1 MSHHTIGDKKSK
13 IMEMLPRVGTRRA
26 ASFGGVPALKRAFAS
41 QSVAFQGPRVQGGLL
56 RTTITQNVSRF
67 DTLIVNAGP
76 SGAEEGNGSV
86 FSEAL
91 SSSPVVDLKIGEDAA
106 AFDINEQNK
115 SSWVLFFGLL
125 TGVLALIYVL
135 WIDPNSGAGSSF
147 TGLAESIAP
156 TSEIAILE
164 ILFIF
169 GVVHS
174 GLAYLRP
181 YGDEVIGARAYR
193 VVFALVS
200 LPLAIAAVVFFIN
213 HRYDGTAL
221 WNIRGIPG
229 VHEAVW
235 ALSFISFY
243 FLYPSTFNILEVA
256 AVDEPKLHL
265 WESGIIRIT
274 RHPQAFGQLIW
285 CIAHTAW
292 IGSSFMLATSV
303 GLMAHHAFACWHGD
317 FRLKRKYG
325 DTFEEL
331 KERTSIIPFAAI
343 LDGRQKLPDQYWK
356 EFVRLPY
363 LFLVPFCVGAYV
375 CHPLMQQA
383 SYWLGW

>member
-1 MSHHTIGDKKSK
+1 MLRAVVRRPVAHVSALQKRKSMQCRSL
-13 IMEMLPRVGTRRA
+13 IST
-26 ASFGGVPALKRAFAS
+26 KR
-41 QSVAFQGPRVQGGLL
+41 L
-56 RTTITQNVSRF
+56 NVSNYRGKMQLERSIKTRAR
-67 DTLIVNAGP
+67 DKNDLDDG
-76 SGAEEGNGSV
+76 EERLGSV
-86 FSEAL
+86 PLDTVA
-91 SSSPVVDLKIGEDAA
+91 DLVLGNNTDNNVMDYGEDS
-106 AFDINEQNK
+106 AFFSLSQQ
-115 SSWVLFFGLL
+115 SSLSWVLFVGLL
-125 TGVLALIYVL
+125 SSVLGLLYVV
-135 WIDPNSGAGSSF
+135 WIDPSNGLGAAF
-147 TGLAESIAP
+147 TGLIESLAP

-164 ILFIF
+164 ILLVF

-181 YGDEVIGARAYR
+181 YGEEIIGARAYR
-193 VVFALVS
+193 VIFALIS
-200 LPLAIAAVVFFIN
+200 LPLAVAAVVYFIN

-235 ALSFISFY
+235 ALSFVSFY

-285 CIAHTAW
+285 CVAHTAW
-292 IGSSFMLATSV
+292 IGSSFMVATSL
-303 GLMAHHAFACWHGD
+303 GLMVHHAFACWHGD

-325 DTFEEL
+325 DSFEGL
-331 KERTSIIPFAAI
+331 KDRTSIIPFAAI
-343 LDGRQKLPDQYWK
+343 LDGRQKIPDDYWK

-363 LFLVPFCVGAYV
+363 VFLAPFCVGAYL

>member
-1 MSHHTIGDKKSK
+1 MV
-13 IMEMLPRVGTRRA
+13 LRC
-26 ASFGGVPALKRAFAS
+26 AS
-41 QSVAFQGPRVQGGLL
+41 QGCKAVSHGPGIRCGSGLQSARSSVPFSGPMRYPYTMYRSNRLT
-56 RTTITQNVSRF
+56 R
-67 DTLIVNAGP
+67 VNAEGP
-76 SGAEEGNGSV
+76 GE
-86 FSEAL
+86 
-91 SSSPVVDLKIGEDAA
+91 EDAA
-106 AFDINEQNK
+106 GAISLDTVTDMVLGNNVDQNAMDFGEDSAYFSLSK
-115 SSWVLFFGLL
+115 QSSISWALFVGLL
-125 TGVLALIYVL
+125 SGVLGLLYIV
-135 WIDPNSGAGSSF
+135 WIDPSHGLGSSF
-147 TGLAESIAP
+147 TGLIESLAP

-164 ILFIF
+164 ILFVF

-181 YGDEVIGARAYR
+181 YGEELMGARAYR
-193 VVFALVS
+193 VMFALIS

-221 WNIRGIPG
+221 WNIRGLPG

-235 ALSFISFY
+235 FLSFVSFY

-292 IGSSFMLATSV
+292 IGSSFMVATSV
-303 GLMAHHAFACWHGD
+303 GLMIHHAFACWHGD

-325 DTFEEL
+325 EAFESV
-331 KERTSIIPFAAI
+331 KERTSIVPFAAI
-343 LDGRQKLPDQYWK
+343 LDGRQKIPDDYWK

-363 LFLVPFCVGAYV
+363 VFLAPFCVGAYL

>member
-1 MSHHTIGDKKSK
+1 MAGNASKMAGHRLTPSLHLVGRLAGGAAPSPLNARSSHQYRIDGRAWGRGRTHGYVTGLGSRSCIVAKASKGD
-13 IMEMLPRVGTRRA
+13 VG
-26 ASFGGVPALKRAFAS
+26 K
-41 QSVAFQGPRVQGGLL
+41 
-56 RTTITQNVSRF
+56 TT
-67 DTLIVNAGP
+67 P
-76 SGAEEGNGSV
+76 SLE
-86 FSEAL
+86 F
-91 SSSPVVDLKIGEDAA
+91 GEDAA
-106 AFDINEQNK
+106 AFELSEQNVT
-115 SSWVLFFGLL
+115 SWALFFTLL
-125 TGVLALIYVL
+125 TGVLGLIYVL
-135 WIDPNSGAGSSF
+135 WIDPSYGVGSSF
-147 TGLAESIAP
+147 TGLIESLAP

-164 ILFIF
+164 ILFVF
-169 GVVHS
+169 AVVHS

-181 YGDEVIGARAYR
+181 YGEDLVGARAYR
-193 VVFALVS
+193 VMFALIS

-213 HRYDGTAL
+213 HRYDGIAL

-235 ALSFISFY
+235 IASFISFY

-274 RHPQAFGQLIW
+274 RHPQAFGQLVW
-285 CIAHTAW
+285 CLAHTAW
-292 IGSSFMLATSV
+292 VGSSFMVATSL

-325 DTFEEL
+325 DAFEEL
-331 KERTSIIPFAAI
+331 KKRTSIVPFAAI
-343 LDGRQKLPDQYWK
+343 LEGRQVLPEEYWK
-356 EFVRLPY
+356 EYLRLPY
-363 LFLVPFCVGAYV
+363 LFLVPFCIGAYV

>member
-1 MSHHTIGDKKSK
+1 MHKKTMRGGRPGLDMVSSTQTCRQLFYSMATAQRCHIYTSISRSYGCMRVNRSMKAGARRKEGAETNNVNLSLNTVADMVLGNTIESQKPNDVMDYGEDS
-13 IMEMLPRVGTRRA
+13 
-26 ASFGGVPALKRAFAS
+26 ALFRIS
-41 QSVAFQGPRVQGGLL
+41 QQSSISWALFVGLL
-56 RTTITQNVSRF
+56 
-67 DTLIVNAGP
+67 
-76 SGAEEGNGSV
+76 SG
-86 FSEAL
+86 
-91 SSSPVVDLKIGEDAA
+91 
-106 AFDINEQNK
+106 
-115 SSWVLFFGLL
+115 VLGLL
-125 TGVLALIYVL
+125 YIV
-135 WIDPNSGAGSSF
+135 WIEPSHGLGSSF
-147 TGLAESIAP
+147 TGLIESLAP

-164 ILFIF
+164 ILFVF
-169 GVVHS
+169 GVIHS

-181 YGDEVIGARAYR
+181 YGEDLIGARAYR
-193 VVFALVS
+193 VMFALIS
-200 LPLAIAAVVFFIN
+200 LPLAIAAVVYFIN
-213 HRYDGTAL
+213 HRYDGIAL

-235 ALSFISFY
+235 FLSFVSFY

-285 CIAHTAW
+285 CVAHTAW
-292 IGSSFMLATSV
+292 IGSSFMVATSL
-303 GLMAHHAFACWHGD
+303 GLMVHHAFACWHGD

-325 DTFEEL
+325 EAFESL
-331 KERTSIIPFAAI
+331 KERTSIVPFAAI
-343 LDGRQKLPDQYWK
+343 LDGRQNLPDEYWK

-363 LFLVPFCVGAYV
+363 VFLAPFCVGAYL